1 MEEPPSRPK
10 GSREPGEGSPRRFR
24 WRGFAD
30 AWNGLRL
37 LVRTQPNA
45 RVHLAATIAAWLLA
59 AFLRLSF
66 GEWAALV
73 TVTALVWVAEALN
86 SAVEMIVDLVS
97 PERQPLAGW
106 AKDVAAGAVLLAAI
120 AAMIVGM
127 ILFLPKLV
135 ALTGI

>member
-1 MEEPPSRPK
+1 MEEPPSRV
-10 GSREPGEGSPRRFR
+10 ESPRRFR

-37 LVRTQPNA
+37 VVRTQPNA
-45 RVHLAATIAAWLLA
+45 RIHFAATIAAWLLGV
-59 AFLRLSF
+59 FLRLSL

-86 SAVEMIVDLVS
+86 TAVEMIVDLVS

-106 AKDVAAGAVLLAAI
+106 AKDVAAGAVLLAAF
-120 AAMIVGM
+120 AAVIVGA
-127 ILFLPKLV
+127 ILFLPKLA
-135 ALTGI
+135 ALVGV

>member
-1 MEEPPSRPK
+1 MEEPPSPV
-10 GSREPGEGSPRRFR
+10 EPPRRFR

-45 RVHLAATIAAWLLA
+45 RVHLGFTVAALLMAAWL
-59 AFLRLSF
+59 RLSA
-66 GEWAALV
+66 GEWAVLLV
-73 TVTALVWVAEALN
+73 VTALVWVAEGLN
-86 SAVEMIVDLVS
+86 TAIEMIVDIVS

-106 AKDVAAGAVLLAAI
+106 AKDAAAGAVLLAAV
-120 AAMIVGM
+120 AAVIVGA

-135 ALTGI
+135 GRIF